1 MAGAAPMRRPGN
13 MLALR
18 CDCRYDR
25 QLPILNRTAKMR
37 MDRRARRRGDM
48 PPSEGGGNPM
58 EAATQIRAEITHA
71 PAGKQRCR
79 TNSRRGLTDLSASS
93 YPPVEAACRVLEVLR
108 NVNERRI
115 ATVNG
120 LHEATG
126 IPKSTVVRMLETLMA
141 EGYVARDNMCGG
153 YRVTHHVRELSAG
166 YDRISRVIEVAR
178 PFAIDLT
185 RRINWPIGL
194 GVPDGD
200 AIAIQF
206 WTGTISPWAHT
217 NTVLGLRPEFHD
229 SAMGRAYMAF
239 CNEEERERRIAQMR
253 RDPEIRLSEGD
264 ERSYRALLDRT
275 RAEGYAIR
283 NPKTPPFRTTTI
295 GMPLREGGE
304 VRALVSL
311 SVYRSAVS
319 PGELNAK
326 IIDPLKSMITK
337 IEAALAFMN
346 SGAGEPSSGRE
357 ELEPGF

>member
-1 MAGAAPMRRPGN
+1 MDAATEI
-13 MLALR
+13 A
-18 CDCRYDR
+18 D
-25 QLPILNRTAKMR
+25 
-37 MDRRARRRGDM
+37 
-48 PPSEGGGNPM
+48 
-58 EAATQIRAEITHA
+58 EAANRRLY
-71 PAGKQRCR
+71 KQRCR
-79 TNSRRGLTDLSASS
+79 TNSRRGLTDLSGSS

-108 NVNERRI
+108 TVNERRI

-120 LHEATG
+120 IHEQTG

-153 YRVTHHVRELSAG
+153 YRVTHHVRELSTG
-166 YDRISRVIEVAR
+166 YDPVSRVIEVAR

-217 NTVLGLRPEFHD
+217 NTVLGLRPEFYD
-229 SAMGRAYMAF
+229 SAMGRAHMAF
-239 CNEEERERRIAQMR
+239 CGEEEREARIARMR
-253 RDPEIRLSEGD
+253 RDPELKFTEWD
-264 ERSYRALLDRT
+264 ERNYRTILDRA
-275 RAEGYAIR
+275 RIDGFAIR

-295 GMPLREGGE
+295 GMPLCEGDK

-311 SVYRSAVS
+311 SVYRTAIG
-319 PGELNAK
+319 PREIHEKA
-326 IIDPLKSMITK
+326 IEPLRAMIGK

-346 SGAGEPSSGRE
+346 AGSMEGQADGHDM
-357 ELEPGF
+357 ELGF